1 MRNDM
6 DATLPPFGEARP
18 SALSPAS
25 YKVLDLLHKG
35 CAYSVRGAWRFR
47 GVRSRVKEQAFAS
60 LLATGLAERVE
71 TDRYAEMR
79 ITVAGTLDQRRQRM
93 SASPTSTPVKTCAR
107 AR

>member
-1 MRNDM
+1 MN
-6 DATLPPFGEARP
+6 ATMPPFDETRL

-47 GVRSRVKEQAFAS
+47 GLRSRVKEQAFAS

-79 ITVAGTLDQRRQRM
+79 ITPAGTVDQRRQRM
-93 SASPTSTPVKTCAR
+93 NSQAAAGPIKGLAPMR
-107 AR
+107 

>member
-1 MRNDM
+1 MN
-6 DATLPPFGEARP
+6 ATTPPFDQARL

-35 CAYSVRGAWRFR
+35 CAYSVRGSWRFR
-47 GVRSRVKEQAFAS
+47 GLRSRIKERAFAS

-79 ITVAGTLDQRRQRM
+79 ITLAGTLDQRRQRLN
-93 SASPTSTPVKTCAR
+93 SSPRSTPVKGR
-107 AR
+107 ARVR